1 MAYHYGDGKN
11 KNGYQHDRKD
21 INLARRLAAQNP
33 HAGAGEILSIEG
45 REYRSLG
52 RSRRPGKSGEDEWNT
67 PRFERYFSKADTN
80 RDNQL
85 KNMRAELDALKK
97 QKAKPAGPPKPK
109 PKGDQQIDPVKDSP
123 EISAARKIVDDFQAG
138 QKNKESPWAQ
148 AQADVSDSSTFGNF
162 NPGGQTSSD
171 EPQKNPQEFADKYKL
186 NLIQS
191 GATTQNNT
199 DFTSRGESVLS
210 SSDILKRDQ
219 QLYGN
224 YM

>member
-1 MAYHYGDGKN
+1 MKYNRIDSDK
-11 KNGYQHDRKD
+11 KD
-21 INLARRLAAQNP
+21 FAAIRRLPQPMEGDENWQ
-33 HAGAGEILSIEG
+33 AGQIRVING
-45 REYRSLG
+45 RTYRSRKG
-52 RSRRPGKSGEDEWNT
+52 RWDMSGTPSRDDGGW
-67 PRFERYFSKADTN
+67 ERVEMEKP
-80 RDNQL
+80 
-85 KNMRAELDALKK
+85 KELASMQAQIDALKK
-97 QKAKPAGPPKPK
+97 QQAKSSAKPKPK

-138 QKNKESPWAQ
+138 QKNKKSPWAQ
-148 AQADVSDSSTFGNF
+148 AQDDVSDSSTFGNF

-171 EPQKNPQEFADKYKL
+171 EPQKDPQEFADKYKL